1 MFLSKLLNSILGDF
15 QHMTLE
21 QLLTIDAIVKEG
33 SFKAAADYL
42 HKSQPSISMAIKKL
56 EEEYQINL
64 FSRDEY
70 RPSLTADGRVFYEK
84 VKLLIREFRELE
96 ALAVQMGKGVESEI
110 CVSIDAVSP
119 VSLVLKFLKDF
130 FSKHPSTRLTLKF
143 EVLSG
148 AIERLIDGDVSIA
161 ITPKPQVEYTF
172 DLKGLTYTKM
182 ITVISAHLL
191 NKEQI
196 VTDSFLREHNQIIL
210 ADSARRITK
219 INSGVLAG
227 SKSLTVT
234 DMGFKKEL
242 IMQGLGWGGL
252 PYDLVK
258 EEVVSGK
265 LIRIETALIRDRE
278 IEIFIVRDT
287 SRPMG
292 PVMKELWERV
302 GIGPISE

>member
-1 MFLSKLLNSILGDF
+1 
-15 QHMTLE
+15 MTLE

-42 HKSQPSISMAIKKL
+42 HKSQPSISMAVKKL
-56 EEEYQINL
+56 EDEYQINL

-70 RPSLTADGRVFYEK
+70 RPSLTADGRMFYEK

-96 ALAVQMGKGVESEI
+96 ALAEQMRLGVESEI
-110 CVSIDAVSP
+110 RVSIDAVSP
-119 VSLVLKFLKDF
+119 VSVVLKFLKDF
-130 FSKHPSTRLTLKF
+130 FSTHPSTKLVLKF

-148 AIERLIDGDVSIA
+148 TIERLIDGDVNLA

-172 DLKGLTYTKM
+172 DSRTITETKM
-182 ITVISAHLL
+182 VSVISTQLV
-191 NKEQI
+191 KGVQSI
-196 VTDSFLREHNQIIL
+196 TDTFLREHNQIIL
-210 ADSARRITK
+210 ADSARRISK

-242 IMQGLGWGGL
+242 IVQGLGWGGL

-258 EEVVSGK
+258 EELK
-265 LIRIETALIRDRE
+265 NKTLTKIETALIKDRE
-278 IEIFIVRDT
+278 IEIYMVRDA
-287 SRPMG
+287 SKPMG

-302 GIGPISE
+302 EIGAIGE

>member
-1 MFLSKLLNSILGDF
+1 
-15 QHMTLE
+15 MTLE

-33 SFKAAADYL
+33 SFKAAADSL
-42 HKSQPSISMAIKKL
+42 HKSQPSISMAVKKL

-70 RPSLTADGRVFYEK
+70 RPSLTADGRIFYDK
-84 VKLLIREFRELE
+84 AKLLIREFRELE
-96 ALAVQMGKGVESEI
+96 ALAEQMSKGVESEI
-110 CVSIDAVSP
+110 RVSIDAVSP

-148 AIERLIDGDVSIA
+148 TIERLIDGDVNIA

-172 DLKGLTYTKM
+172 DSRSITMTKM
-182 ITVISAHLL
+182 ITVISTQLI
-191 NKEQI
+191 KDEEK
-196 VTDSFLREHNQIIL
+196 VTDVFLRSHNQIIL

-252 PYDLVK
+252 PYGLVK
-258 EEVVSGK
+258 EELASKK
-265 LIRIETALIRDRE
+265 LTRIETALIKDRD
-278 IEIFIVRDT
+278 IEIFIVRDA
-287 SRPMG
+287 SKPMG
-292 PVMKELWERV
+292 PVMKELWERAEE
-302 GIGPISE
+302 GAIG

>member
-1 MFLSKLLNSILGDF
+1 
-15 QHMTLE
+15 MTLE

-84 VKLLIREFRELE
+84 VKLLIREYRELE
-96 ALAVQMGKGVESEI
+96 ALAEQMRLGVESEI
-110 CVSIDAVSP
+110 RVSIDAVSP

-130 FSKHPSTRLTLKF
+130 FSKHPSTRLVLKF

-148 AIERLIDGDVSIA
+148 TVERLIDGDVSIA
-161 ITPKPQVEYTF
+161 ITPRPQVEYTF
-172 DLKGLTYTKM
+172 DSRSITTTKM
-182 ITVISAHLL
+182 ISVINTQLIK
-191 NKEQI
+191 NGTKI
-196 VTDSFLREHNQIIL
+196 TDAFLREHNQIIL
-210 ADSARRITK
+210 ADSARRISK

-227 SKSLTVT
+227 SKNLTVT
-234 DMGFKKEL
+234 DIGFKKEL
-242 IMQGLGWGGL
+242 IVQGLGWGGL

-258 EEVVSGK
+258 EELENKK
-265 LIRIETALIRDRE
+265 LTRIETPLIKDRE
-278 IEIFIVRDT
+278 IEIFIVRDA
-287 SRPMG
+287 SKPMG
-292 PVMKELWERV
+292 PVMKELWERAEV
-302 GIGPISE
+302 GLIGE

>member
-1 MFLSKLLNSILGDF
+1 
-15 QHMTLE
+15 MTLE

-70 RPSLTADGRVFYEK
+70 RPSLTADGRIFYEK

-96 ALAVQMGKGVESEI
+96 ALAEQMGKGVESEI

-130 FSKHPSTRLTLKF
+130 FSNHPSTRLTLKF

-148 AIERLIDGDVSIA
+148 TIERLIDGDVNIA

-172 DLKGLTYTKM
+172 DQRSITHTK
-182 ITVISAHLL
+182 IVTVISTQLVKDEH
-191 NKEQI
+191 KI
-196 VTDSFLREHNQIIL
+196 TDVFLRKHNQIIL

-219 INSGVLAG
+219 MNSGVLAG
-227 SKSLTVT
+227 SKNLTVT
-234 DMGFKKEL
+234 DIGFKKEM

-252 PYDLVK
+252 PYDLVQDEIASK
-258 EEVVSGK
+258 K
-265 LIRIETALIRDRE
+265 LTRIETQLIKDRE
-278 IEIFIVRDT
+278 IEIFIVRDA
-287 SRPMG
+287 SKPMG
-292 PVMKELWERV
+292 PVMKKLWERASARA
-302 GIGPISE
+302 IG

>member
-1 MFLSKLLNSILGDF
+1 
-15 QHMTLE
+15 MTLE

-33 SFKAAADYL
+33 SFKAAADSL
-42 HKSQPSISMAIKKL
+42 HKSQPSISMAVKKL

-70 RPSLTADGRVFYEK
+70 RPSLTADGRIFYDK
-84 VKLLIREFRELE
+84 AKLLIREFRELE
-96 ALAVQMGKGVESEI
+96 ALAEQMSKGVESEI
-110 CVSIDAVSP
+110 RVSIDAVSP

-148 AIERLIDGDVSIA
+148 TIERLIDGDVNIA

-172 DLKGLTYTKM
+172 DSRSITMTKM
-182 ITVISAHLL
+182 ITVISTQLI
-191 NKEQI
+191 KDEEKI
-196 VTDSFLREHNQIIL
+196 TDVFLRAHNQIIL
-210 ADSARRITK
+210 ADSARRIAK

-252 PYDLVK
+252 PYGLVK
-258 EEVVSGK
+258 EELASKK
-265 LIRIETALIRDRE
+265 LTRIETALIKDRD
-278 IEIFIVRDT
+278 IEIFIVRDA
-287 SRPMG
+287 SKPMG
-292 PVMKELWERV
+292 PVMKELWEDASE
-302 GIGPISE
+302 GTIG

>member
-1 MFLSKLLNSILGDF
+1 
-15 QHMTLE
+15 MTLE

-70 RPSLTADGRVFYEK
+70 RPSLTADGRIFYEK
-84 VKLLIREFRELE
+84 VKLLIREFKELE
-96 ALAVQMGKGVESEI
+96 ALAEQMSKGVESEI
-110 CVSIDAVSP
+110 RVSIDAVSP

-148 AIERLIDGDVSIA
+148 TIERLIDGDVNIA
-161 ITPKPQVEYTF
+161 ITPKPQVEYSF
-172 DLKGLTYTKM
+172 DQRSITHTKM
-182 ITVISAHLL
+182 IAVISTQLL
-191 NKEQI
+191 
-196 VTDSFLREHNQIIL
+196 TDDQKITDAFLREHNQIIL

-252 PYDLVK
+252 PYALVK
-258 EEVVSGK
+258 EELASKK
-265 LIRIETALIRDRE
+265 LTRIETPLIKDRD
-278 IEIFIVRDT
+278 IEIFIVRDA
-287 SRPMG
+287 SKPMG
-292 PVMKELWERV
+292 PVMKELWERAV
-302 GIGPISE
+302 EGLISE

>member
-1 MFLSKLLNSILGDF
+1 
-15 QHMTLE
+15 MTLE

-42 HKSQPSISMAIKKL
+42 HKSQPSISMAVKKL

-70 RPSLTADGRVFYEK
+70 RPSLTADGRMFYEK
-84 VKLLIREFRELE
+84 AKLLIREFRELE
-96 ALAVQMGKGVESEI
+96 ALAEQMRLGVESEI
-110 CVSIDAVSP
+110 RVSIDAVSP

-130 FSKHPSTRLTLKF
+130 FSKHPSTRLMLKF

-148 AIERLIDGDVSIA
+148 TTERLIDGDVNIA

-172 DLKGLTYTKM
+172 DSRSITSTKM
-182 ITVISAHLL
+182 ISVINTQLIKSGT
-191 NKEQI
+191 KI
-196 VTDSFLREHNQIIL
+196 TDAFLREHNQIIL
-210 ADSARRITK
+210 ADSARRIAK
-219 INSGVLAG
+219 ISSGVLAG

-234 DMGFKKEL
+234 DIGFKKEL

-258 EEVVSGK
+258 DELASNK
-265 LIRIETALIRDRE
+265 LTRIETPLIKDRE
-278 IEIFIVRDT
+278 IEIFIVRDA
-287 SRPMG
+287 SKPMG
-292 PVMKELWERV
+292 PVMKELWERAEE
-302 GIGPISE
+302 GLIGE